1 MSNKFFYSNIPII
14 EENFIDIISN
24 KKRFQ
29 KIPRDWVVIVSDI
42 EGSTEA
48 FEDGKYKAMNM
59 ISAST
64 VAIAVNIATANNI
77 QIPFIYGGDGST
89 VLAPKDIAKDI
100 IAELVTLRKNAQEQ
114 FRLTLRVG
122 SISVDDVYEED
133 KELLVTKFLVTKNYT
148 QAIFLGNGLY
158 FAEEKI
164 KNDKRYHARQD
175 AERKPLNLEGLQCH
189 WNIINPPKGKTEA
202 LTLIVQSSKD
212 MDNKTYLQVLHDI
225 EEVYGTFNQRH
236 PVSSKYIFRF
246 LGVRTLTQ
254 ASRLKFGY
262 IRPLY
267 IAWNIIRSFLHT
279 LAISANSSVVLFRH
293 DDFTNELTT
302 ATDTLKI
309 DGSLKTVV
317 AGTRRQ
323 RLKLIERLEHR
334 ENRGTILFGY
344 HTSASTTL
352 TCYIHK
358 RNQQYI
364 NLIDGT
370 DGGYVQAAKVLKAKK
385 KMKEHYEQS

>member
-1 MSNKFFYSNIPII
+1 MSNKFFYNNIPIV

-29 KIPRDWVVIVSDI
+29 PIPPEWTVIVSDI
-42 EGSTEA
+42 QNSTEA
-48 FEDGKYKAMNM
+48 FEDGKYKAMNI

-64 VAIAVNIATANNI
+64 VAIAVNVATENNI

-89 VLAPKDIAKDI
+89 VVAPKEIAKEI
-100 IAELVTLRKNAQEQ
+100 LEELATLRENADKQ
-114 FRLTLRVG
+114 FGLTMRIG
-122 SISVDDVYEED
+122 SISVEDIYEEK
-133 KELLVTKFLVTKNYT
+133 KELLVSKFLVTKGYT
-148 QAIFLGNGLY
+148 QAIFLGDGLY

-164 KNDKRYHARQD
+164 KGDKRYHTRFD

-189 WNIINPPKGKTEA
+189 WNIIKPPKGKTEA
-202 LTLIVQSSKD
+202 LTLIVQSTNEKD
-212 MDNKTYLQVLHDI
+212 NTVFLKVLHDI
-225 EEVYGTFNQRH
+225 EEVYGNFNQRH

-246 LGVRTLTQ
+246 LGIRTLIQ
-254 ASRLKFGY
+254 ASKIKFGY

-267 IAWNIIRSFLHT
+267 ILVSIIKSFIHT
-279 LAISANSSVVLFRH
+279 LLVATNSNIVIFRH
-293 DDFTNELTT
+293 DDFVRELIT

-309 DGSLKTVV
+309 DGNLKTIV
-317 AGTRRQ
+317 AGNKKQ
-323 RLKLIERLEHR
+323 RLKLLERLEKR
-334 ENRGTILFGY
+334 EKQGTIVFGH

-370 DGGYVQAAKVLKAKK
+370 DGGYVQAAKILKAKK
-385 KMKEHYEQS
+385 KMKEQYE

>member
-1 MSNKFFYSNIPII
+1 MSNKFFYSNIPIV

-29 KIPRDWVVIVSDI
+29 KIPEDWVVIVSDI

-48 FEDGKYKAMNM
+48 FEDGKYKAMNI

-64 VAIAVNIATANNI
+64 VAIAVNIATENNL

-89 VLAPKDIAKDI
+89 VVAPKEIARDILE
-100 IAELVTLRKNAQEQ
+100 ELATLRENADTQ
-114 FRLTLRVG
+114 FGLTMRVG
-122 SISVDDVYEED
+122 SMSVEDIYEEK
-133 KELLVTKFLVTKNYT
+133 KELLVSKFLVTKGYT
-148 QAIFLGNGLY
+148 QAIFLGDGLY

-164 KNDKRYHARQD
+164 KGDKRLQSKLD
-175 AERKPLNLEGLQCH
+175 SEKKPLNLEGLQCH
-189 WNIINPPKGKTEA
+189 WNIIKPPKGKTEA
-202 LTLIVQSSKD
+202 LTLIVQSTKT
-212 MDNKTYLQVLHDI
+212 MDSRVYLQILHDI
-225 EEVYGTFNQRH
+225 EEIYGSFNQRH
-236 PVSSKYIFRF
+236 PVSSKYMFKF
-246 LGVRTLTQ
+246 LGIKTLIQ
-254 ASRLKFGY
+254 ASKIKYGH

-267 IAWNIIRSFLHT
+267 VLFNSLKAFLHT
-279 LAISANSSVVLFRH
+279 LVVSTNSNITLFRH
-293 DDFTNELTT
+293 DDYVNELVT

-309 DGSLKTVV
+309 DGSLKTIV
-317 AGTRRQ
+317 AGTKRQ
-323 RLKLIERLEHR
+323 RQRLIERLDHR
-334 ENRGTILFGY
+334 EKRGTIVFGY

-370 DGGYVQAAKVLKAKK
+370 DGGYVQAAKILKAKK
-385 KMKEHYEQS
+385 KMKKQYE

>member
-1 MSNKFFYSNIPII
+1 MSNKFFYSNIPIV

-29 KIPRDWVVIVSDI
+29 KIPQDWVVIVSDI

-48 FEDGKYKAMNM
+48 FEDGKYKAMNI

-64 VAIAVNIATANNI
+64 VAIAINVATTNNL

-89 VLAPKDIAKDI
+89 VVAPKEIARDILE
-100 IAELVTLRKNAQEQ
+100 ELATLRENADTQ
-114 FRLTLRVG
+114 FGLTMRVG
-122 SISVDDVYEED
+122 SMSVEDIYEEG
-133 KELLVTKFLVTKNYT
+133 KELLVSKFLVTKGYT
-148 QAIFLGNGLY
+148 QAIFLGDGLY

-164 KNDKRYHARQD
+164 KGDKRLQSKLD
-175 AERKPLNLEGLQCH
+175 SERKPLNLEGLQCH
-189 WNIINPPKGKTEA
+189 WNIIKPPKGKTEA
-202 LTLIVQSSKD
+202 LTLIVQSTKA
-212 MDNKTYLQVLHDI
+212 MDSRVYLQILHDI
-225 EEVYGTFNQRH
+225 EEIYGSFNQRH
-236 PVSSKYIFRF
+236 PVSSKYVFKF
-246 LGVRTLTQ
+246 LGIKTLIQ
-254 ASRLKFGY
+254 ASKIKYGY

-267 IAWNIIRSFLHT
+267 VLFNSLKAFLHT
-279 LAISANSSVVLFRH
+279 LVVSTNSNVTLFRH
-293 DDFTNELTT
+293 DDYVTELVT

-309 DGSLKTVV
+309 DGSLKTIV
-317 AGTRRQ
+317 AGTKRQ
-323 RLKLIERLEHR
+323 RQRLIERLEQR
-334 ENRGTILFGY
+334 EKRGTILFGY

-370 DGGYVQAAKVLKAKK
+370 DGGYVQAAKILKAKK
-385 KMKEHYEQS
+385 KMKEQYE